1 MKLKI
6 LDKVYDILTFGIA
19 LRAENLID
27 FRIFLNPHQLL
38 FNDEIFN
45 SDKSLHSLLA
55 EQTNYFSDNNIARIS
70 TDNFSF
76 LIENDNFNA
85 LVNSIGDC
93 TIPYCEVYSDN
104 SNRRIKLSK
113 VRYIANVK
121 YKEDRDLSLYLLAS
135 ETCMEDFK

>member
-76 LIENDNFNA
+76 LIENDNFNT

-113 VRYIANVK
+113 VKYIANTK
-121 YKEDRDLSLYLLAS
+121 FEKNRDLGLYLFVAES
-135 ETCMEDFK
+135 CMEEYK